1 MNNDGNAED
10 VKKDILNRLSKI
22 EGQIKGIQR
31 MVESE
36 KQCGDI
42 LTQISAVRAATNK
55 VGVLLLENY
64 SKNCILNSINSEEIN
79 NDEVLDEFL
88 ITVKRFLKFVE

>member
-1 MNNDGNAED
+1 MSIENNGED
-10 VKKDILNRLSKI
+10 IKKNILNRLNRI

-31 MVESE
+31 MIESE

-55 VGVLLLENY
+55 VGILLLERY
-64 SKNCILNSINSEEIN
+64 SKDCMLNSINSKENNNEELLN
-79 NDEVLDEFL
+79 EFL
-88 ITVKRFLKFVE
+88 ATVKRFL

>member
-1 MNNDGNAED
+1 MRSQ
-10 VKKDILNRLSKI
+10 VLNRLNRI

-31 MVESE
+31 MIESE

-55 VGVLLLENY
+55 VGILLLEKY
-64 SKNCILNSINSEEIN
+64 SKDCILNSINSKENNNEELLN
-79 NDEVLDEFL
+79 EFL
-88 ITVKRFLKFVE
+88 ATVKRFL